1 MLWSSLPCYLLELFR
16 QLMIMGQTFFFVII
30 LFLFVLK
37 IVRNLILR
45 NCIMVSFPFLISQ
58 YFGVH

>member
-16 QLMIMGQTFFFVII
+16 QLMIMGETFFVII

-37 IVRNLILR
+37 IVRNLLLR
-45 NCIMVSFPFLISQ
+45 NYIMVSFPFLISQ